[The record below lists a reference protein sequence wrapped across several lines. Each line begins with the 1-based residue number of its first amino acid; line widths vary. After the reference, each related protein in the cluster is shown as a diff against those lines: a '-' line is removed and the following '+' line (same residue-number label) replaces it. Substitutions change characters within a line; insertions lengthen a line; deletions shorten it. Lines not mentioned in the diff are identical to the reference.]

1 MERRAALAIG
11 ISLLILY
18 LYQAFVIGPRT
29 PVPPAQNTATTSSA
43 PSPSA
48 STNTEQAPP
57 GQQPTGQGASSQPGA
72 PVETERPAG
81 VVGESSERQIVVDNG
96 KVEAVFSNRGGR
108 LLSWR
113 LKDHLDA
120 RGAPVDLVPSDIPA
134 NLPRPL
140 SLSLN
145 DAQLSSRAN
154 EGLYRVTGDDNNR
167 LDARDKNGTLVFEF
181 EDQGGLK
188 VKKELVFEPQG
199 YLFTLSTSVSNGGR
213 PVNPTIDWGPGLGD
227 IGASSAGGS
236 FFTGNYVQPP
246 SAIYERDGDVTRLAA
261 KKLADQRQHDGR
273 FAFAGID
280 DHYFLAAVVD
290 SGQARVTY
298 DSVTVPGSGDTTRTF
313 VSQSITPAA
322 DAQTLRFFVGPK
334 ELQTLRA
341 AGANGALARAINFG
355 MFTWLVLPLLE
366 ALKWLHGFTAN
377 YGWAIIGLTI
387 VINLAMF
394 PLRHK
399 SLVSMRKMQALQ
411 PQIKA
416 IQNRYADLKMTDPA
430 RQKMNTEVMNLY
442 RERGVNPAAGCVPM
456 LLTMPVLL
464 AFYSMLSQSI
474 ELRGADFGFWIHDL
488 SLKDPYYVTPLLMGG
503 TMFWQQWVTPST
515 ADPAQQR
522 MMMFMPI
529 MLTGIFLSLP
539 SGLAI
544 YYLVT
549 NLFQISQQYLT
560 NYSLGKPS
568 AAQPARSAADGR
580 LKSAGGGKTPGAA
593 GMK

>member
-11 ISLLILY
+11 LSLLILY
-18 LYQAFVIGPRT
+18 LYQAFVLKPGA
-29 PVPPAQNTATTSSA
+29 PVPPAQTTAPASAPAATSQEATSS
-43 PSPSA
+43 SA
-48 STNTEQAPP
+48 GQA
-57 GQQPTGQGASSQPGA
+57 SA
-72 PVETERPAG
+72 PVEAARPTAVVSESAER
-81 VVGESSERQIVVDNG
+81 RIVVDNG

-113 LKDHLDA
+113 LKGYLDGTKQA
-120 RGAPVDLVPSDIPA
+120 AVDLVPADIPA
-134 NLPRPL
+134 NLPRPF
-140 SLSLN
+140 SLALG

-154 EGLYRVTGDDNNR
+154 DGLYRVTVNGGDAGDT
-167 LDARDKNGTLVFEF
+167 LDVTGEKKTLVFEF
-181 EDQGGLK
+181 EDEGGLK
-188 VKKELVFEPQG
+188 VRKELVFEPQS
-199 YLFTLSTSVSNGGR
+199 YLLTLTTSVSHGDR
-213 PVNPTIDWGPGLGD
+213 QLKPTIEWGPGLGD
-227 IGASSAGGS
+227 VGAASAGGS

-246 SAIYERDGDVTRLAA
+246 SAIYERDGDVARIAPSSLAE
-261 KKLADQRQHDGR
+261 QRQHDGR
-273 FAFAGID
+273 FVFAGID

-290 SGQARVTY
+290 PGQARIEY
-298 DSVTVPGSGDTTRTF
+298 DAVSVPGPDDTTRTF
-313 VSQSITPAA
+313 VSQAITPSG
-322 DAQTLRFFVGPK
+322 DSGSLRFFIGPK

-366 ALKWLHGFTAN
+366 ALKWLYGFIGN
-377 YGWAIIGLTI
+377 YGWAIICLTI

-416 IQNRYADLKMTDPA
+416 IQERYADLKMTDPA

-488 SLKDPYYVTPLLMGG
+488 SLKDPYYVTPLLMGA
-503 TMFWQQWVTPST
+503 TMFWQQWVTPTT

-529 MLTGIFLSLP
+529 ALTGIFLSLP

-568 AAQPARSAADGR
+568 APPSARPVTDGR
-580 LKSAGGGKTPGAA
+580 MKNAGSGKSPGAA
-593 GMK
+593 RLKQGERKA

>member
-11 ISLLILY
+11 LSLLILY
-18 LYQAFVIGPRT
+18 LYQAFVLKPGT
-29 PVPPAQNTATTSSA
+29 PVPPAQTSA
-43 PSPSA
+43 PASA
-48 STNTEQAPP
+48 PA
-57 GQQPTGQGASSQPGA
+57 ASSQGTTPSSSSSQASA
-72 PVETERPAG
+72 PVETARSTPVVSESAER
-81 VVGESSERQIVVDNG
+81 RIVVDNG

-113 LKDHLDA
+113 LKNYLDGTKQSA
-120 RGAPVDLVPSDIPA
+120 VDLVPSDIPA
-134 NLPRPL
+134 NQPRPF
-140 SLSLN
+140 SLALG

-154 EGLYRVTGDDNNR
+154 EGLYRVTVDGGDAGDT
-167 LDARDKNGTLVFEF
+167 LDVTGEKKTLVFEF
-181 EDQGGLK
+181 EDDGGLK
-188 VKKELVFEPQG
+188 VRKELVFEPQS
-199 YLFTLSTSVSNGGR
+199 YLLTLTTSVSHGSR
-213 PVNPTIDWGPGLGD
+213 QLTPTVEWGPGLGD
-227 IGASSAGGS
+227 VGATSAGGS

-246 SAIYERDGDVTRLAA
+246 SAIYERDGDVTRITPNNLAE
-261 KKLADQRQHDGR
+261 QRQHDGR
-273 FAFAGID
+273 FVFAGID

-290 SGQARVTY
+290 PGQARIEY
-298 DSVTVPGSGDTTRTF
+298 DAVTVPGPDDTTRTF
-313 VSQSITPAA
+313 VSQAITPSGESGS
-322 DAQTLRFFVGPK
+322 LRFFAGPK
-334 ELQTLRA
+334 ELPTLRA
-341 AGANGALARAINFG
+341 AGVNGALARAINFG

-366 ALKWLHGFTAN
+366 ALKWLYGFIGN
-377 YGWAIIGLTI
+377 YGWAIICLTI
-387 VINLAMF
+387 IINLAMF

-416 IQNRYADLKMTDPA
+416 IQERYADLKMTDPA

-442 RERGVNPAAGCVPM
+442 REKGVNPAAGCVPM

-488 SLKDPYYVTPLLMGG
+488 SLKDPYYVTPLLMGA
-503 TMFWQQWVTPST
+503 TMFWQQWVTPTT

-529 MLTGIFLSLP
+529 ALTGIFLSLP

-549 NLFQISQQYLT
+549 NLFQIGQQYIT

-568 AAQPARSAADGR
+568 APQTARSATDGR
-580 LKSAGGGKTPGAA
+580 MKRAGGSKSAGAA
-593 GMK
+593 GLKQGERKA